1 MFSTSRLE
9 PPSPSHPP
17 FLPSTSP
24 LLWKMEELCGLLFSL
39 THGVIPAHLQLGDK
53 WEFNYFQRVRET
65 EKLVTYLPFASHW
78 EMKYVILVKK
88 WTFIPSL
95 SPRPL
100 SVLNCGEFSLFYVQL
115 SERGT
120 RTWLKVYSGQLDSE
134 WLLLLLVWCEQLLQY
149 VTWTLVYGREYR
161 IDT

>member
-17 FLPSTSP
+17 FLHSTSP

-65 EKLVTYLPFASHW
+65 CDLPPLCLSLRDEVRNFSEKMNFYP
-78 EMKYVILVKK
+78 
-88 WTFIPSL
+88 PL

-100 SVLNCGEFSLFYVQL
+100 SFLNCGEFSLFYVQL

-120 RTWLKVYSGQLDSE
+120 RTWLKVYSGQLDSG

>member
-65 EKLVTYLPFASHW
+65 EKLVTSLPFASHW

-88 WTFIPSL
+88 WTFIPPCLLVRYPFWIVESFHY
-95 SPRPL
+95 SMC
-100 SVLNCGEFSLFYVQL
+100 NCL
-115 SERGT
+115 SEGPGR
-120 RTWLKVYSGQLDSE
+120 DSKST
-134 WLLLLLVWCEQLLQY
+134 VDN
-149 VTWTLVYGREYR
+149 WTVDGYIGYCYCSCDVNNYCNMLHGL
-161 IDT
+161 